1 MKRSE
6 SDGKRWVLGP
16 VRSWWKPW
24 TWLRRSGAAR
34 LTRTPEQLEMILG
47 GVRPLRHTLGD
58 DDVELVR
65 RRGGGRVGGR
75 VLHESRPPE
84 TGQSAVEVESDRAWK
99 RLRGRRMSDLK
110 VGVD

>member
-1 MKRSE
+1 MKRSD

-24 TWLRRSGAAR
+24 TWFRRSGAAR

-65 RRGGGRVGGR
+65 RRTGTR
-75 VLHESRPPE
+75 VLHESSPPQ
-84 TGQSAVEVESDRAWK
+84 TGQPALEVESDRAWK
-99 RLRGRRMSDLK
+99 RLRGRRVSDLK